1 MGDSFQFYLD
11 LLLIWLLLIDV
22 CVLAANVINRYTKEP
37 SRYGERSFMKYCVA
51 ALVALF
57 VAVVLY
63 SFLHPEVRRPI
74 IEIKQFFS
82 LLDKSIPVSHLT
94 ITIAAA
100 RLRPSNHSGAMMLGR
115 LPISGWISRPSATAC
130 RSSALRCAPRAGRR

>member
-74 IEIKQFFS
+74 IE
-82 LLDKSIPVSHLT
+82 LPVVLRSEDFEK
-94 ITIAAA
+94 
-100 RLRPSNHSGAMMLGR
+100 RL
-115 LPISGWISRPSATAC
+115 SRESPDLC
-130 RSSALRCAPRAGRR
+130 NGELFLRQYVFLK